1 MGLIQIA
8 AVDAPQ
14 AQTNRRYFSLAEETG
29 RHGIESAPR
38 SRPLNRLIPDK
49 LKPPVRKK
57 LLYEEEGMIAQII
70 GGRIPGSI
78 FATIRYRS
86 SSIGVKAT

>member
-1 MGLIQIA
+1 MA
-8 AVDAPQ
+8 
-14 AQTNRRYFSLAEETG
+14 
-29 RHGIESAPR
+29 
-38 SRPLNRLIPDK
+38 LNPPPDLDHWIDQFRDK
-49 LKPPVRKK
+49 LKPPVGKK

-78 FATIRYRS
+78 FATIRSRS